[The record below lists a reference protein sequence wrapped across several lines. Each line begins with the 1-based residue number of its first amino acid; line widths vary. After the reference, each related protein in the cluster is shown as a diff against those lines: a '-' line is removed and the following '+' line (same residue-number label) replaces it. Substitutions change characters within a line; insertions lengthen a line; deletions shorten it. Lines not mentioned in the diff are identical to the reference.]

1 MSKLTEA
8 RKLFEEVAASDMT
21 PPAVQGVIPPP
32 TSPDQSGDAQAL
44 DLLTDIRDLM
54 GELVTAEKDE
64 VAAEQGENEP
74 DGDDKED
81 DFSDDVELDD
91 VPDDAEDEDS
101 APESDAAIE
110 DRSRGTKTTMSMP
123 R

>member
-54 GELVTAEKDE
+54 GELVTAEKNE
-64 VAAEQGENEP
+64 VAAEQGENEH
-74 DGDDKED
+74 DTDDED
-81 DFSDDVELDD
+81 DFDDVDLDD
-91 VPDDAEDEDS
+91 VPDDDTGDEDS

-110 DRSRGTKTTMSMP
+110 DRSRGTKTTTSMP